1 MKSMILK
8 SAVVAAI
15 AVFSVC
21 GVSRGAYAA
30 SGDPLPIFEIT
41 DRGDGTGT
49 RLNALEPIGAEVA
62 VFEKSIV
69 FGTGGRDSLE
79 DQDVRSYRIFGL
91 RIDGSKVE
99 PLWKDDS
106 GRAKVIA
113 LEKGE
118 KVWSAPS
125 IDTDEYQMH
134 NVYVGTSVGY
144 ISAASPDETG
154 KANITG
160 RIHVLKLLSGAD
172 VVKPLVVEGGIVGGI
187 DFDSQHAYT
196 VTLDGN
202 VIQLGGDD
210 FSSTEQERNPI
221 RILWWKKL

>member
-1 MKSMILK
+1 MKNMIMKSVI
-8 SAVVAAI
+8 VAAVT
-15 AVFSVC
+15 VFAVC
-21 GVSRGAYAA
+21 GPLKQAFAA
-30 SGDPLPIFEIT
+30 SGDPLPIFVVT
-41 DRGDGTGT
+41 DKGDGTGT
-49 RLNALEPIGAEVA
+49 PLNALEPIGAEVA

-79 DQDVRSYRIFGL
+79 DQDTRNYHIFGL

-99 PLWKDDS
+99 PLWKDES
-106 GRAKVIA
+106 GGAKVIS

-118 KVWSAPS
+118 KVWGAPS

-144 ISAASPDETG
+144 ISAASPDEMR
-154 KANITG
+154 KADVTG

-196 VTLDGN
+196 VTLDGK

>member
-1 MKSMILK
+1 MKKLIMKTAIF
-8 SAVVAAI
+8 AAI
-15 AVFSVC
+15 AAHALC
-21 GVSRGAYAA
+21 GVPQVSYAA
-30 SGDPLPIFEIT
+30 SGDPLPIFVVT
-41 DRGDGTGT
+41 DKGDGTGSP
-49 RLNALEPIGAEVA
+49 LNALEPIGAEVA
-62 VFEKSIV
+62 VFEKNIV

-79 DQDVRSYRIFGL
+79 DQNARSYRVFGL

-99 PLWKDDS
+99 PLWKDES

-144 ISAASPDETG
+144 ISAASPDEMR
-154 KANITG
+154 KSNVTG

-172 VVKPLVVEGGIVGGI
+172 VVKPMVVEGGIVGGI
-187 DFDSQHAYT
+187 DFDAQHAYT
-196 VTLDGN
+196 VTLDGK
-202 VIQLGGDD
+202 VIQLGGED
-210 FSSTEQERNPI
+210 FGSTEQERNPV